1 MHLARQKRSA
11 NALYTT
17 ICKTDKQRMNKSLHH
32 ITGIIFL
39 VILIFHTKT
48 TQATI
53 IASIDSIGIEN
64 NNGKQVIVHKLE
76 SKETYYS
83 LSRKY
88 GVSHRDIMSFNNNK
102 SLKVGDIIKIP
113 SEQPYSASNSQQA
126 SDPRAA
132 NTSVPEQTSGNQPT
146 NGGTLYKVSTGETLY
161 TIAKRF
167 QVSVAQI
174 VAKNNLANG
183 QAIKAGQTII
193 IPDDSSEPAPIA
205 ASEATEAESEPI
217 IIPEKSTSLPAE
229 RYGLRQ
235 INERGVGVWL
245 EGLNSDSGNMLA
257 LHKTAPVGTVVKIT
271 NPMTQKI
278 TFAKIVG
285 KYTENATTRDA
296 VIVISKAT
304 ADLLGILDKRFL
316 INISYGVPDN

>member
-1 MHLARQKRSA
+1 
-11 NALYTT
+11 
-17 ICKTDKQRMNKSLHH
+17 MNNSLHY
-32 ITGIIFL
+32 IAGFIFL
-39 VILIFHTKT
+39 IVFTFHTKT
-48 TQATI
+48 TEATPVFG
-53 IASIDSIGIEN
+53 IDSIGIEN
-64 NNGKQVIVHKLE
+64 NNGKQVIVHQLE

-88 GVSHRDIMSFNNNK
+88 GVSHREIMTFNNNK
-102 SLKVGDIIKIP
+102 SLKIGDIVKIP
-113 SEQPYSASNSQQA
+113 SNRPYQ
-126 SDPRAA
+126 
-132 NTSVPEQTSGNQPT
+132 NTSTSGAPSSEEASESTTPDQPSDS
-146 NGGTLYKVSTGETLY
+146 GIRYKVGAGETLY

-174 VAKNNLANG
+174 VAKNNLENG
-183 QAIKAGQTII
+183 RSIKAGQTIL
-193 IPDDSSEPAPIA
+193 IPDGTEESEPVTETPEP
-205 ASEATEAESEPI
+205 EATGDPI
-217 IIPEKSTSLPAE
+217 IIPEKNTSLPAQ

-235 INERGVGVWL
+235 IDERGVGVWL

-271 NPMTQKI
+271 NPMNQKI

-285 KYTENATTRDA
+285 KYTENATTHDA

>member
-1 MHLARQKRSA
+1 
-11 NALYTT
+11 
-17 ICKTDKQRMNKSLHH
+17 MNNSLHY
-32 ITGIIFL
+32 IAGFIFL
-39 VILIFHTKT
+39 IVFTFHTKAAET
-48 TQATI
+48 TTPVVG
-53 IASIDSIGIEN
+53 IDSIGIEN
-64 NNGKQVIVHKLE
+64 NNGKQVIVHQLE
-76 SKETYYS
+76 SKETYFS

-88 GVSHRDIMSFNNNK
+88 GVPHREIMAFNNNK
-102 SLKVGDIIKIP
+102 SLKIGDIIKIP
-113 SEQPYSASNSQQA
+113 LNRPYQSTSKPAVQSTNEMSSESTTSDQP
-126 SDPRAA
+126 SD
-132 NTSVPEQTSGNQPT
+132 NDI
-146 NGGTLYKVSTGETLY
+146 LYKVGAGETLY

-174 VAKNNLANG
+174 VAKNNLENG
-183 QAIKAGQTII
+183 QSIKAGQTIV
-193 IPDDSSEPAPIA
+193 IPDDTEEPEPLTDAP
-205 ASEATEAESEPI
+205 EPEPTGDPI
-217 IIPEKSTSLPAE
+217 IIPEKTTSLPAQ

-235 INERGVGVWL
+235 VDERGVGVWL

-271 NPMTQKI
+271 NPMNQKI

-285 KYTENATTRDA
+285 KYTENATTHDA